1 MTRIFDGTIGIH
13 SRMAPPSTS
22 STTNQA
28 INPFSRSS
36 VLITGASGGIGRAI
50 SQAFGAIGWY
60 VGVHYSHNEPAAQA
74 TLERVVA
81 AGGTGYLYQADIREA
96 EPVRRMIDRFTNQT
110 SGPLV
115 LICNAGIGQGDLL
128 VRQSEEIWDNVIA
141 TNLTGTFHCL
151 RAMAPS
157 LLARGGGSIIVIGS
171 HTGFHGATGQ
181 SAYATSKA
189 GLIGLVKTAAHEW
202 GPENIRVNLVLPG
215 WQNTHLTEGIFPEGS
230 GWPDHALPRPPAIE
244 EVVGTIVHLAQL
256 KDVSGQVWNCDSRNL

>member
-1 MTRIFDGTIGIH
+1 MEPFI
-13 SRMAPPSTS
+13 S
-22 STTNQA
+22 STASAKDRPTKPSDRPA
-28 INPFSRSS
+28 

-50 SQAFGAIGWY
+50 GQAFGKIGWY
-60 VGVHYSHNEPAAQA
+60 VGVHYYRNKPAAEA
-74 TLERVVA
+74 TLNRVLES
-81 AGGTGYLYQADIREA
+81 GGVGDSYQADIREA
-96 EPVRRMIDRFTNQT
+96 ESVRRMIDRFSSRA

-128 VRQSEEIWDNVIA
+128 VRHSDEIWENVIA

-157 LLARGGGSIIVIGS
+157 LLARGGGSITVIGS

-189 GLIGLVKTAAHEW
+189 GLIGLVRTASLEW
-202 GPENIRVNLVLPG
+202 GPQNIRVNLVLPG
-215 WQNTHLTEGIFPEGS
+215 WQKTDLTEGLFPEGQ
-230 GWPDHALPRPPAIE
+230 GWLDHALHRPASID

-256 KDVSGQVWNCDSRNL
+256 KDVSGQVWNCDSRHL